1 MPPQTFFSGGWAGR
15 KWATDH
21 HRRSLP
27 FKKQHKSK
35 DEIFKCLKG
44 AKSVKSGAEDTGP
57 VTCLQPAILRVKS
70 EKKPHVTSIPSL
82 GFYRK
87 IAKLFSKEK
96 KVQINFSSMFYCILA
111 TFSFYFLPSP
121 PQSSL
126 FEASHRQDP
135 QASFSLLHPFRCCI
149 HFSWGLTQWTFYKTL
164 SFSGSRDAFL
174 SSCLPPT
181 LYPTLQEKNLLLHC
195 FLSCSL
201 SANCSSRL
209 LSDAAWRSH
218 ASEEDKGAIST
229 CPGCQELAEGTT
241 PEGTCV
247 YQWRGSS
254 RNKNALSEASMENW
268 QHRTLPPHWHVNP
281 RNGGTTPKNR
291 TWNPL

>member
-135 QASFSLLHPFRCCI
+135 QASFSLLHPFLLGFDTVDLLQNPLFLWFPWCLSVI
-149 HFSWGLTQWTFYKTL
+149 LPPSHTL
-164 SFSGSRDAFL
+164 SDITGKEPSPPLFPKLFLKCQLQLPSPLRCSVTVSRIWRRQGSHFHMPRLSGTSGGNHTWRDL
-174 SSCLPPT
+174 CVPMT
-181 LYPTLQEKNLLLHC
+181 RVKQEQE
-195 FLSCSL
+195 CSVRGQHGEL
-201 SANCSSRL
+201 TTQNP
-209 LSDAAWRSH
+209 
-218 ASEEDKGAIST
+218 AS
-229 CPGCQELAEGTT
+229 
-241 PEGTCV
+241 
-247 YQWRGSS
+247 
-254 RNKNALSEASMENW
+254 
-268 QHRTLPPHWHVNP
+268 
-281 RNGGTTPKNR
+281 
-291 TWNPL
+291 PLTRQP

>member
-121 PQSSL
+121 PPIVIVWGIPQTRSSGL
-126 FEASHRQDP
+126 FFIVASI
-135 QASFSLLHPFRCCI
+135 SLGVWHSGPF
-149 HFSWGLTQWTFYKTL
+149 TK
-164 SFSGSRDAFL
+164 
-174 SSCLPPT
+174 P
-181 LYPTLQEKNLLLHC
+181 
-195 FLSCSL
+195 SL
-201 SANCSSRL
+201 SLVPVMPFCHLASLPHSIRHYRKRTFSSIV
-209 LSDAAWRSH
+209 S
-218 ASEEDKGAIST
+218 
-229 CPGCQELAEGTT
+229 
-241 PEGTCV
+241 
-247 YQWRGSS
+247 
-254 RNKNALSEASMENW
+254 
-268 QHRTLPPHWHVNP
+268 
-281 RNGGTTPKNR
+281 
-291 TWNPL
+291 